1 MKNYI
6 FLLFVVLFSFSL
18 AAQDIPSVK
27 SVKKSA
33 EKAVVENKDV
43 DEQIS
48 TALLKDEGLQ
58 REAFNFLKSNPDTKS
73 SFASLLSK
81 NKSSSSDLIKSVLG
95 NKDLATAAIN
105 YIKDNPKLLEKAMKI
120 VGL

>member
-1 MKNYI
+1 MKNYF
-6 FLLFVVLFSFSL
+6 FLLIVVMFSMSL
-18 AAQDIPSVK
+18 SAQDLPSVK
-27 SVKKSA
+27 KVTD
-33 EKAVVENKDV
+33 KAQKEMTESKDV
-43 DEQIS
+43 NEKIS
-48 TALLKDEGLQ
+48 KALIKDEGLQ

-73 SFASLLSK
+73 SFMSLLGA
-81 NKSSSSDLIKSVLG
+81 NKGSSTDLIKSVLG